1 MVLQVWE
8 GFWILLEDTKYKAE
22 KEQWAKRDEK
32 EHIFIS
38 QVRMMKE
45 KGCEVMSDGTVW
57 LVVFALIHR
66 KGVQSGWDEDS
77 VRVRFF
83 LVNLTS
89 QSHRYGPWFVHWCT
103 VM

>member
-38 QVRMMKE
+38 QVRMMEE

-77 VRVRFF
+77 VH
-83 LVNLTS
+83 
-89 QSHRYGPWFVHWCT
+89 SHVGRDQVGNMKLNETEHEWLGMLKH
-103 VM
+103 